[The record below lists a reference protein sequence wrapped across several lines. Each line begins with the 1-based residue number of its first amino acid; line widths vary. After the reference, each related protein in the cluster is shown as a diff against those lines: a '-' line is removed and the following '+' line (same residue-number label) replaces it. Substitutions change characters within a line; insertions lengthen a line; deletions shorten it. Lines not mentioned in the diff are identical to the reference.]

1 MGRNASSLRADS
13 QHGLELLLRYLGAAW
28 ADCVVSVHTG
38 GCAIFLRLARS
49 ASMSDETEE
58 KSVGYKRPPKS
69 GRFKKGQSGN
79 PGGRRNKS
87 GPIKVDLDSIYTE
100 VFSVKMAGQ
109 TREMSAKEVEIRNIL
124 KRAIDRKEFKSIA
137 YLLDLFEKHDCV
149 AQPVNTRSGTL
160 TLPTNSMPFRMAMLI
175 AERYGFPENWTKRHI
190 AWGRK
195 QFKATMTEQ
204 ERQLE
209 AEGVIP

>member
-1 MGRNASSLRADS
+1 
-13 QHGLELLLRYLGAAW
+13 
-28 ADCVVSVHTG
+28 
-38 GCAIFLRLARS
+38 
-49 ASMSDETEE
+49 MSDETEE
-58 KSVGYKRPPKS
+58 KPVGYKRPPKS
-69 GRFKKGQSGN
+69 GQFKKGQSGN
-79 PGGRRNKS
+79 PGGRRNKT
-87 GPIKVDLDSIYTE
+87 GPIKVDLDSIYSE

-109 TREMSAKEVEIRNIL
+109 TREMSAKEVEIRQFL
-124 KRAIDRKEFKSIA
+124 KRAIDRKEFKSTVH
-137 YLLDLFEKHDCV
+137 LLELFEKHGCV
-149 AQPVNTRSGTL
+149 AQPVKRMGGTL

-209 AEGVIP
+209 AEGIMP